1 MASSGERE
9 SLFRMDDVSY
19 LALTD
24 VHLQQV
30 SLTTPD
36 FDSFFLFKPNETLI
50 DDIQPYLTLEDKNE
64 NTFAAELARLGHDRD
79 RWKLYLTWPRQKTR
93 AFVHNSQ
100 RS

>member
-1 MASSGERE
+1 
-9 SLFRMDDVSY
+9 MDD
-19 LALTD
+19 
-24 VHLQQV
+24 V

-79 RWKLYLTWPRQKTR
+79 QVEALSDVAPTENKSICAQLAAELKLGLED
-93 AFVHNSQ
+93 
-100 RS
+100 